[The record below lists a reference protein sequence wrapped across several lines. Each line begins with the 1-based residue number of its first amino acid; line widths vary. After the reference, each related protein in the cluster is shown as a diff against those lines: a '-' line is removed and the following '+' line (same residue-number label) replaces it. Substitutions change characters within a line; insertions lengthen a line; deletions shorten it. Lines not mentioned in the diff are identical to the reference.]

1 MPNFIQKRFS
11 NPETFRKIRP
21 DLLLAWLKQS
31 EGYFTKCGLMVSADC
46 NGFEWTAF
54 SRGFDYDG
62 LVRVFMEP
70 TPDMPPE
77 LVEGLHLVHE
87 MGRPSHVESMFEE
100 ARKYGLDLGLPE
112 DATPE
117 DVALKLLLL
126 DPRALENLRN
136 CGLITRRRTF
146 DYFTTDAVPVPKF
159 DGPTLEQIR
168 IIERRLDAFYVAWRC
183 GPGVRVFAYC
193 QQRIGHDSPEWFFV
207 VWHGAKPRRE
217 EAMERGQPTSLMY
230 RPRRYALLKY
240 DPMRGEMGVYSSAE
254 IEQRILLKAFG
265 GALFGRDNFFP
276 GRLKFDLRP
285 LVYRGRSALAC
296 ADVPP
301 IEDVRLTE
309 VHFFRR
315 RAPWRLVIQ
324 RADDLFELFERG
336 EIRWPKDL
344 TEITRATFTVK
355 LWRERRP
362 RRLTIIP
369 CNRALY
375 TRDEESPIMGKWM
388 EAREMIRPI
397 VLQE

>member
-1 MPNFIQKRFS
+1 
-11 NPETFRKIRP
+11 
-21 DLLLAWLKQS
+21 
-31 EGYFTKCGLMVSADC
+31 
-46 NGFEWTAF
+46 
-54 SRGFDYDG
+54 
-62 LVRVFMEP
+62 
-70 TPDMPPE
+70 
-77 LVEGLHLVHE
+77 
-87 MGRPSHVESMFEE
+87 
-100 ARKYGLDLGLPE
+100 
-112 DATPE
+112 
-117 DVALKLLLL
+117 
-126 DPRALENLRN
+126 
-136 CGLITRRRTF
+136 
-146 DYFTTDAVPVPKF
+146 
-159 DGPTLEQIR
+159 
-168 IIERRLDAFYVAWRC
+168 
-183 GPGVRVFAYC
+183 
-193 QQRIGHDSPEWFFV
+193 
-207 VWHGAKPRRE
+207 
-217 EAMERGQPTSLMY
+217 MERGQPTSLMY

-375 TRDEESPIMGKWM
+375 ARDEESPIMGKWM